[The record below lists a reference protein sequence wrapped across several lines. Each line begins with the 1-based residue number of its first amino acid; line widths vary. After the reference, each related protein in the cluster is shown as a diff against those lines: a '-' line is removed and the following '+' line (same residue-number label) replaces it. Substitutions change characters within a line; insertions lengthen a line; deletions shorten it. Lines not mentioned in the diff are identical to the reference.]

1 MSRPLSSFAAKEGRE
16 TVKTW
21 RLWVLPGILLFLALC
36 SPVLTKLTPE
46 ILRAT
51 ASSQPGVV
59 IHIPAPTA
67 RDSYVQFM
75 GNLAQLVTLAVII
88 AGAATIS
95 SELRAGTAVLVLTK
109 PISRGAFVVLKAAS
123 QLVLLVVA
131 TVVAVAL
138 CIVTT
143 VVLFGS
149 AAIGPFVEATALWL
163 VFAAMILMLMVLLS
177 AAMRG
182 QAPAIGAGV
191 ALWIGLL
198 VFTGF
203 PLIRDHS
210 PAGLMAANDA
220 ALRGRDVALL
230 WPVATTVLAAAA
242 FLAAAVWSF
251 ERREL

>member
-1 MSRPLSSFAAKEGRE
+1 MSGPLVTFAAKEARE

-21 RLWVLPGILLFLALC
+21 RLWVLPGILLFLALS

-46 ILRAT
+46 IIRAT
-51 ASSQPGVV
+51 TNSQSGIIV
-59 IHIPAPTA
+59 HIPPPTA
-67 RDSYVQFM
+67 RDSYLQFM

-95 SELRAGTAVLVLTK
+95 AERRAGTAVLVLTK
-109 PISRGAFVVLKAAS
+109 PISRAAFVVLKATS
-123 QLVLLVVA
+123 QLAVLVVA
-131 TVVAVAL
+131 TVVGAAL

-149 AAIGPFVEATALWL
+149 ASIGPFIETTALWL
-163 VFAAMILMLMVLLS
+163 VFATMVLMLMVLLS

-182 QAPAIGAGV
+182 QAPAIGAGI

-210 PAGLMAANDA
+210 PAGLMAASDA
-220 ALRGRDVALL
+220 ALKGRDVALL
-230 WPVATTVLAAAA
+230 WPLATTVLAAAA
-242 FLAAAVWSF
+242 LLAAAAWAF
-251 ERREL
+251 GRREL

>member
-1 MSRPLSSFAAKEGRE
+1 MSSPLSSFAAKEGRE

-21 RLWVLPGILLFLALC
+21 RLWVLPGILLFVALS

-46 ILRAT
+46 IVRAT
-51 ASSQPGVV
+51 TGSQSGIT
-59 IHIPAPTA
+59 IHIPPPTA

-95 SELRAGTAVLVLTK
+95 AERRAGTAVLVLTK

-131 TVVAVAL
+131 TVVAVAV

-143 VVLFGS
+143 VLLFGS
-149 AAIGPFVEATALWL
+149 AAIGPFVESSALWL
-163 VFAAMILMLMVLLS
+163 VFAVMVLMLMVLLS

-210 PAGLMAANDA
+210 PAGLMAATDA
-220 ALRGRDVALL
+220 LLKGRDVALL
-230 WPVATTVLAAAA
+230 WPVATSLVAAVAL
-242 FLAAAVWSF
+242 LAAAVWAF
-251 ERREL
+251 RRREI

>member
-1 MSRPLSSFAAKEGRE
+1 MSGPLSTFAAKEGRE
-16 TVKTW
+16 TLRTW
-21 RLWVLPGILLFLALC
+21 RLWVLPGILLFVALS
-36 SPVLTKLTPE
+36 SPVLTRLTPE
-46 ILRAT
+46 IVRAT
-51 ASSQPGVV
+51 AGSQPGLT
-59 IHIPAPTA
+59 IHIPPPTA

-95 SELRAGTAVLVLTK
+95 AERRAGTAVLVLTK
-109 PISRGAFVVLKAAS
+109 PLSRAAFVVLKAAS

-131 TVVAVAL
+131 TVVAAAL

-143 VVLFGS
+143 VLLFGS
-149 AAIGPFVEATALWL
+149 ASIGPFIETTALWL
-163 VFAAMILMLMVLLS
+163 VFATMVLMLMVLLS
-177 AAMRG
+177 AAMGG
-182 QAPAIGAGV
+182 QAPAIGAGI

-230 WPVATTVLAAAA
+230 WPVATTAVVAAAL
-242 FLAAAVWSF
+242 LAAAVWAF